1 MGSQKLAKVFPNP
14 VNNYL
19 TIQISEMLVSQVIY
33 SVFDISGRKLNS
45 GLVHSSRETVD
56 FTLLP
61 NGVYFIRL
69 NNDQQQQIIKVVK
82 D

>member
-1 MGSQKLAKVFPNP
+1 MS
-14 VNNYL
+14 
-19 TIQISEMLVSQVIY
+19 VSQVTY
-33 SVFDISGRKLNS
+33 SVFDIWGRKLNS
-45 GLVHSSRETVD
+45 GLIHSSGETVD
-56 FTLLP
+56 FTPLP